1 MFSVTPRLIK
11 ALIVRRDN
19 ELANKNDVI
28 VQLPLVL
35 ILTVHLGH
43 VFQRV
48 EHTLHYSGV
57 CAVHAL
63 SNFVCVRAD
72 KLALY
77 APDIDW
83 KVFNKVS
90 HSVAFLASQ
99 PRLFYGLDLFSLYR
113 RIQSSSPL
121 P

>member
-1 MFSVTPRLIK
+1 
-11 ALIVRRDN
+11 
-19 ELANKNDVI
+19 
-28 VQLPLVL
+28 
-35 ILTVHLGH
+35 
-43 VFQRV
+43 
-48 EHTLHYSGV
+48 
-57 CAVHAL
+57 
-63 SNFVCVRAD
+63 VCVRAD